1 MRALITTALT
11 LAALTP
17 ALSAQMLNESMDA
30 EWVYSSFGSTIE
42 NHTVL
47 VGNGVELLNTTI
59 VNDTKFE
66 IDLGDD
72 WIEFRFNSASN
83 WGSTSFN
90 GWLFRDAFGTV
101 APITNYTIDSF
112 SAGVTNTGGI
122 TTGFNDD
129 ECWANFA
136 GMSVAGPGDWIRMK
150 VDFGG
155 LTLSVTN
162 AIAGANAT
170 INVDGTTNNGFV
182 GLAYSLAGPGPTNTF
197 TGPCGF
203 MMVDLS
209 APIRVIGTF
218 SAIGTNLNMNLSIP
232 AGASGLSVWM
242 QALDFGA
249 CALSNGVALTIQ

>member
-1 MRALITTALT
+1 
-11 LAALTP
+11 
-17 ALSAQMLNESMDA
+17 MLNESMDA

-47 VGNGVELLNTTI
+47 VGNAVELPSTTI
-59 VNDTKFE
+59 LNDSKFE

-72 WIEFRFNSASN
+72 WIEFRFNAASN
-83 WGSTSFN
+83 WGATSFN

-101 APITNYTIDSF
+101 APIAGYTIDSF
-112 SAGVTNTGGI
+112 SSGVTNTAGI

-136 GMSVAGPGDWIRMK
+136 GMSVAGAGDWIRMK

-155 LTLSVTN
+155 VTLSVTN
-162 AIAGANAT
+162 AVAGSAAT
-170 INVDGTTNNGFV
+170 INVDGTTDNGFV
-182 GLAYSLAGPGPTNTF
+182 GLAYSLTGAGPTNAF

-209 APIRVIGTF
+209 APIQVIGTF
-218 SAIGTNLNMNLSIP
+218 SAIGTTLNMNLSIP

-242 QALDFGA
+242 QALDFGS
-249 CALSNGVALTIQ
+249 CTLSNGVALTIL